1 MSSIDR
7 IHFGTEAHLPRAEL
21 LVHIVQGVSH
31 GINSIDHKLHLSFLL
46 IVGVL
51 SYPLLICK
59 TQRGVHQT
67 HYNHNYSLSVSV
79 DYMHFDHGKCTRRSH
94 MFGSLLTMCEVKMCF
109 WVVKQSGTLNP
120 EDNLILLDTSG
131 NQEQN
136 VFRLKWS
143 LSGSSLISSR
153 LIVKPLFQY
162 LVRITYV
169 ADMKCHE
176 VVSKSF
182 LFKSEKSTWR
192 SGWFASSHSN
202 LSSQH
207 LKPELF
213 CHYANRPSSSE
224 PQ

>member
-7 IHFGTEAHLPRAEL
+7 IHFGTEAHLPWAEL

-31 GINSIDHKLHLSFLL
+31 RINSIDHKLHLSFLL

-120 EDNLILLDTSG
+120 EDNQSRAKCIQTQMVSVRVQPLFPVGWL
-131 NQEQN
+131 
-136 VFRLKWS
+136 WS
-143 LSGSSLISSR
+143 LY
-153 LIVKPLFQY
+153 F
-162 LVRITYV
+162 
-169 ADMKCHE
+169 
-176 VVSKSF
+176 
-182 LFKSEKSTWR
+182 STWC
-192 SGWFASSHSN
+192 G
-202 LSSQH
+202 
-207 LKPELF
+207 
-213 CHYANRPSSSE
+213 
-224 PQ
+224 